1 MQTSSQFVVI
11 SSLFKRSLRM
21 KLVIP
26 FFWGVFVTCLF
37 VLSTAQDPTATE
49 AQPKNAEDLSEAVP
63 SEAAEE
69 TLEAA
74 GEIPAESDGGEK
86 TVISESKNEEPTSK
100 LTVASDAEK
109 PSPSETPRVRLGE
122 LKTDLEKDDLEESE
136 KATSEDPLEPAPK
149 PIHVAL
155 VSGCDS
161 HMSSMTP
168 MAYSLLHHPS
178 FPGKYR
184 VTFVTGAQCRDKA
197 DKLGADFYD
206 TGVWG
211 YPNESGGSHQRDI
224 SMGK

>member
-1 MQTSSQFVVI
+1 MQTSSHFVVI

-21 KLVIP
+21 KLAIP

-37 VLSTAQDPTATE
+37 VLSTAQDPTATDK
-49 AQPKNAEDLSEAVP
+49 QPKNAEGLSEAVP
-63 SEAAEE
+63 SEAAGE
-69 TLEAA
+69 T
-74 GEIPAESDGGEK
+74 PAVNMPADSDGNEK
-86 TVISESKNEEPTSK
+86 IIISESKNEEPA
-100 LTVASDAEK
+100 LTEASDAEK
-109 PSPSETPRVRLGE
+109 PSPSEAPRVRLGE
-122 LKTDLEKDDLEESE
+122 LKKDLEKDASIDREESE
-136 KATSEDPLEPAPK
+136 KATSDDPLEPAPK

-211 YPNESGGSHQRDI
+211 YPNESSGNHQRDI